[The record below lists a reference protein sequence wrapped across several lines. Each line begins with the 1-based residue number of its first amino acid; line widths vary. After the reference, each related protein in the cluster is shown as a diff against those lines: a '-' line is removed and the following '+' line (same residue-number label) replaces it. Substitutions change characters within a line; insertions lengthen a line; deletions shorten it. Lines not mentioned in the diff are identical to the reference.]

1 MNFATS
7 SILIVIPARAGSKG
21 VIDKNLRRVQGVPL
35 VARTIR
41 TALAVSRECIVTV
54 STNSDEIAE
63 VAGAEGAL
71 VLRRAESISG
81 DTASSESAVLDALDQ
96 LRVRQEGF
104 VPSATLMMQCTSPFT
119 TVNDIELTIHG
130 LENFDSVFTGTPDHS
145 FRWSIGNQGAAT
157 PLNHDISVPRKR
169 RQDLE
174 EVVRETGAVYG
185 FRTKQFLRAKSR
197 FFGTI
202 GVVMIP
208 SLRALEIDSP
218 EDLEMARRVAPL
230 IDEVC
235 DVARKTR

>member
-1 MNFATS
+1 
-7 SILIVIPARAGSKG
+7 
-21 VIDKNLRRVQGVPL
+21 
-35 VARTIR
+35 
-41 TALAVSRECIVTV
+41 
-54 STNSDEIAE
+54 
-63 VAGAEGAL
+63 
-71 VLRRAESISG
+71 
-81 DTASSESAVLDALDQ
+81 
-96 LRVRQEGF
+96 
-104 VPSATLMMQCTSPFT
+104 
-119 TVNDIELTIHG
+119 
-130 LENFDSVFTGTPDHS
+130 
-145 FRWSIGNQGAAT
+145 
-157 PLNHDISVPRKR
+157 
-169 RQDLE
+169 LE